1 MKRKFPGYYHP
12 SEEQFNKMLKD
23 ALIVFD
29 TNILLDLYRVSSDTS
44 KNLMDII
51 RKLDK
56 RLWIPYQ
63 VAFEY
68 HKELFTV
75 INYQIKKYEETSN
88 TIKTIRERMAEKRNH
103 PFLPEDLSEKAMSL
117 FNELESY
124 FQHQQKNLQDI
135 VMEESIKEDLGDL
148 LEGKVGDCFST
159 KELEDIYAE
168 GVDRYASKIP
178 PGYMDVKNK
187 YGNDVYGDLV
197 IWKEILKK
205 SLESKCDV
213 IIVTDDVKEDWF
225 LQFKGNNCGPHPS
238 LIKEFKDK
246 TNQDVYIYT
255 LDRFLA
261 LSEKLKFDVKDETI
275 QEIEQRKAD
284 ERSQDNMFDNF
295 LSEGKGETMQS
306 MGSEPVQSLS
316 NDYSRVLDELI
327 YKSIISKMGKTKI
340 SVATESTES
349 DDNSQVSE
357 SSSSCDN
364 SKDRNG
370 SVKTDEDKE

>member
-63 VAFEY
+63 VALEY
-68 HKELFTV
+68 HKELLTV
-75 INYQIKKYEETSN
+75 INNQMKKYEESSN

-124 FQHQQKNLQDI
+124 FQQQQKKLQDI

-148 LEGKVGDCFST
+148 LGGKVGDSFST

-168 GVDRYASKIP
+168 GAGRYASKIP
-178 PGYMDVKNK
+178 PGYMDVKK
-187 YGNDVYGDLV
+187 KQGNDVYGDLV

-205 SLESKCDV
+205 STESKCDV

-225 LQFKGNNCGPHPS
+225 MQFKGNNCGPHPS
-238 LIKEFKDK
+238 LIKEFKDI
-246 TNQDVYIYT
+246 TNQNVYIYT

-261 LSEKLKFDVKDETI
+261 LSEKLKFDVKNETL
-275 QEIEQRKAD
+275 QEIEHRKTD
-284 ERSQDNMFDNF
+284 ERSQDNMFEYL

-306 MGSEPVQSLS
+306 MGAERVQSS
-316 NDYSRVLDELI
+316 SKDYSRVLDELI